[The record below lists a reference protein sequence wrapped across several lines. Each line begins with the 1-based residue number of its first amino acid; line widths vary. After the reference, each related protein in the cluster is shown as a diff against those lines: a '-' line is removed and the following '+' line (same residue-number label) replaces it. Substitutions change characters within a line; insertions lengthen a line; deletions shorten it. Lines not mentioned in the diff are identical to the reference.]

1 VRWFSAEEAA
11 SAGAVPTKYKPYS
24 AKVSVTA
31 MTEEEQA
38 ELIDDLETARS
49 DNGAR
54 YNLRPRRKV
63 VVYTA

>member
-1 VRWFSAEEAA
+1 
-11 SAGAVPTKYKPYS
+11 
-24 AKVSVTA
+24 